1 MATSSD
7 GFNFVA
13 NNELLLEHASV
24 PDALIRPDGGMRIYF
39 VNGEPG
45 RHGIWV
51 AKPSDSGT
59 WELIDCIRLDGKFN
73 GNAVDPDI
81 VILDDGRYRMFYF
94 EGHFVKPAPRKK
106 RIHPIFSAI
115 SDDGLNFRV
124 EGHMISAER
133 VTDPSVIQMANG
145 KWLMALSQ
153 GDRTLLAGSDDGY
166 DFDLTGVEVE
176 LGGVPELAVLADGNI
191 RLYVTARGIKSLLSA
206 DDGETWTVENGSRLS
221 SKTGE
226 IVADPSLITTESGDW
241 ILVYKVAQML
251 KPPSKPAR

>member
-7 GFNFVA
+7 GFNFVP
-13 NNELLLEHASV
+13 NDELLLEHASV
-24 PDALIRPDGGMRIYF
+24 PDALIRPDGEMRIYF

-45 RHGIWV
+45 RHGIWL

-94 EGHFVKPAPRKK
+94 EGYFVKSAPRKK

-115 SDDGLNFRV
+115 SDDGLNFKV
-124 EGHMISAER
+124 EGQMISAER

-145 KWLMALSQ
+145 KWLMALSH

-191 RLYVTARGIKSLLSA
+191 RLYITARGIKSLLSA
-206 DDGETWTVENGSRLS
+206 DDGETWIVENGSRLS

-251 KPPSKPAR
+251 KSPPKPAR